1 MLLANRDN
9 TFIKNWE
16 IRCRSS
22 KIEKLEY
29 LPRIHLYEHVIKILA
44 WNCRNEIQNP
54 LILFFL
60 CHLAWIIKN
69 KIPVIGF
76 LYLSLL
82 TNFFFFSLWP
92 VPGVL
97 LPSGYAFRLWGQIDL
112 GEDPA
117 SLHQVT
123 FIKRQSCGRPL
134 PNVKYCYSPY
144 DPNPWWTTSETQES
158 PCCCLMLNRHIL
170 SIPLI

>member
-1 MLLANRDN
+1 MYIFMRLAIMFLANRDN
-9 TFIKNWE
+9 TLIKNWE
-16 IRCRSS
+16 IGCRSS

-29 LPRIHLYEHVIKILA
+29 PPRIHLYGHMIKILA

-54 LILFFL
+54 PISFFL

-69 KIPVIGF
+69 KIPVVGF

-82 TNFFFFSLWP
+82 TNFLFFLWP
-92 VPGVL
+92 LPGML

-117 SLHQVT
+117 ALHQAT
-123 FIKRQSCGRPL
+123 FIKCQSCGRPL
-134 PNVKYCYSPY
+134 PNVNYYYSQY
-144 DPNPWWTTSETQES
+144 DPNPWWTAPETQGS
-158 PCCCLMLNRHIL
+158 PAAT
-170 SIPLI
+170 